1 MFWNCF
7 VVLKIHLTL
16 VFCFIQNQGFEEHL
30 KSMKSYER
38 PTNFDAYCN
47 KIPKDAIYLKL
58 VMGTVV
64 DYYKPVSN
72 ISQSDDSYC
81 QMLWS
86 D

>member
-1 MFWNCF
+1 
-7 VVLKIHLTL
+7 
-16 VFCFIQNQGFEEHL
+16 
-30 KSMKSYER
+30 MKSYER